1 MWLNV
6 LVWQHHKIE
15 KKKTLI
21 LAFFKILKLV
31 MYSQNDKNQKF
42 FEIFNG

>member
-1 MWLNV
+1 MWLNF

-21 LAFFKILKLV
+21 LAFFKKKLV
-31 MYSQNDKNQKF
+31 MYSQNDKNQFF